1 LKPFLRADNGEEAGA
16 SRLFHFCEDNSA
28 IFVAQSL
35 RVSKT
40 HEKSTLFLLYI
51 DKLDSILSS
60 CVLADRFAMI
70 CAQTAGKRLTGLR
83 LRQ

>member
-1 LKPFLRADNGEEAGA
+1 LADNREEAGA
-16 SRLFHFCEDNSA
+16 SRLFHFHQGNSA

-60 CVLADRFAMI
+60 CVLADLFAMI